1 MPDSLPTSVYV
12 TSIEEIV
19 WGGILLA
26 ITMVLHGL
34 GMLAVLRMNL
44 RLTSRFGKTPSFIAD
59 ISALILAS
67 WTILFVH
74 LVEVV
79 VWAGFFLWKKAF
91 VNASTCYYFSL
102 NEYTTVGSALGL
114 PLHWRLLEGMIAAAG
129 LLTFA
134 WSTGVLL
141 VLAQNFQDRQL
152 AAFRH
157 RKIGCAGSDA
167 TADGTPD

>member
-1 MPDSLPTSVYV
+1 MDSLPPDAYVISLKEIGWGSVL
-12 TSIEEIV
+12 I
-19 WGGILLA
+19 A

-34 GMLAVLRMNL
+34 GMLAVLRSNL
-44 RLTSRFGKTPSFIAD
+44 RLTSRLGKKPSFLAD

-67 WTILFVH
+67 WMILFVH
-74 LVEVV
+74 LIEVF
-79 VWAGFFLWKKAF
+79 VWAAFFLWKEAF

-141 VLAQNFQDRQL
+141 VLAQNFQDRQM
-152 AAFRH
+152 ASFRH
-157 RKIGCAGSDA
+157 RKK
-167 TADGTPD
+167 

>member
-1 MPDSLPTSVYV
+1 MDALPPDAYVISLK
-12 TSIEEIV
+12 EIG
-19 WGGILLA
+19 WGALLIA
-26 ITMVLHGL
+26 FTMVLHGL
-34 GMLAVLRMNL
+34 GMLAVLRVNL
-44 RLTSRFGKTPSFIAD
+44 RLTSRFRKNPSFLSD

-67 WTILFVH
+67 WMILFVH

-152 AAFRH
+152 ASFRRH
-157 RKIGCAGSDA
+157 ENISTDTNDA
-167 TADGTPD
+167 